1 MRNILRSTCLAAI
14 CAVLPSLSTGAAM
27 AAPIGALVYPI
38 GEIAAASSNVE
49 TVQFARRGGGRGV
62 MGMRNGRNF
71 AGRRGNRSRGN
82 FGRNAGIGIGAAIIG
97 GVLLSEAT
105 RSAHRRD
112 HGSDW
117 ERCEETYR
125 SFEPSTG
132 MYTGYDGIRRPCPYL
147 N

>member
-1 MRNILRSTCLAAI
+1 MSNLLRSTYLAAI
-14 CAVLPSLSTGAAM
+14 CAVLPSIPFGPAM
-27 AAPIGALVYPI
+27 AAPSGALLPPSGMV
-38 GEIAAASSNVE
+38 ATASSEVE
-49 TVQFARRGGGRGV
+49 AVQFGNRGGGRGL
-62 MGMRNGRNF
+62 GMRSGRRF
-71 AGRRGNRSRGN
+71 GGYRGNRSGGN

-97 GVLLSEAT
+97 GVILSQAA

-117 ERCEETYR
+117 ERCAETYR

-132 MYTGYDGIRRPCPYL
+132 MYTGYDGVRRTCPYL